1 MPETSPNKL
10 TVAVVGAT
18 GAVGRTMIQV
28 LTEKQFPY
36 TELRLLA
43 SARSA
48 GTTVAVLTPAV
59 AQDLNLPFDSKGV
72 VVTQVTAGSPADDMG
87 LRKGDIITAIDGR
100 QIGDVATFKS
110 LVSKRTDGWQIV
122 LNRNGQVI
130 QTYISG

>member
-1 MPETSPNKL
+1 VTPAPAPAGDQT
-10 TVAVVGAT
+10 AQIT
-18 GAVGRTMIQV
+18 GNTR
-28 LTEKQFPY
+28 F
-36 TELRLLA
+36 
-43 SARSA
+43 A

-110 LVSKRTDGWQIV
+110 LVSKRTEGWQIV

-130 QTYISG
+130 QTFISG